1 MVKIGLL
8 SDTHSYLDQAVYK
21 YFDQCDE
28 IWHAGDIGNPN
39 LIDEIK
45 KFKPVRAVYGNIDG
59 TEIRKEFPEIQ
70 SFTIEELKVVILH
83 IGGYPPRYNSFS
95 KPILI
100 RHRPGLF
107 ICGHS
112 HIAKAMYDQN
122 LKLLHLNP
130 GAAGKEGFHQ
140 VRTLMRFGVNGN
152 KIENLEIIE
161 LAKR

>member
-1 MVKIGLL
+1 
-8 SDTHSYLDQAVYK
+8 
-21 YFDQCDE
+21 
-28 IWHAGDIGNPN
+28 
-39 LIDEIK
+39 
-45 KFKPVRAVYGNIDG
+45 
-59 TEIRKEFPEIQ
+59 
-70 SFTIEELKVVILH
+70 VVILH